1 MYNIDWNE
9 RFTDCLDAKQ
19 YADIF
24 YSVINECIEL
34 YVPIST
40 IRSTKTVGVRYP
52 PHIKKLQL
60 KQKHYWRLYKK
71 FGKNAY
77 FTRYKITNSKCRKAI
92 FYFIQNREDA
102 LIATGNLGKFYR
114 YANSKLNSKTNV
126 GPLRL
131 PDGSLTV
138 DPQAKANLLSD
149 YFSSTFTVDDGVLPT
164 LSTRTN
170 ATLDTV
176 NFSQQAIFKA
186 LGRLKENS
194 AGGPDG
200 IPPIF
205 LKIVRSQLATPLA
218 FLYQLFFD
226 SSFVPP
232 IWLQAHITKKKK
244 KGDSSSSCNYRPI
257 SLTCSVCKIM
267 ETVIKDQMV
276 VFLATRGL
284 LSKAQHAFIRRH
296 STVTNLLECAHDW
309 SMSLHNHIP
318 QDVIYFDFS
327 RAFDAVVHSKLLTK
341 VKSFGFGGKLLEWIG
356 SFLRHRSQR
365 VVVEKM
371 FSNWVKVVSGVPQGS
386 VLGPILFLLYIDD
399 VTLIYPGRVT
409 FKLFADDLKVYNSVE
424 SSADSNDLQQTLF
437 ELQNWCH
444 TWQLHVNLSKTYVL
458 HLGVKNR
465 RENYYFDGTILTVVD
480 STRDL
485 GVEVDVDLSFDQ
497 HISNIVSKASSRV
510 GTLFR
515 GFISRKPIL
524 LRKAF
529 VTYIRPILEYA
540 SNIWSPYLLKHVNLI
555 EKVQRN
561 FTKRIPSLSNLAYAE
576 RLAVL
581 NLETLECRRLKSDLI
596 VYFKI
601 LNNHTPW
608 PADQCFSVQN
618 HERST
623 RRTVNRPTMLLA
635 QPMCKTSRFQNEFFQ
650 RCVGAWNSLPNDVV
664 DSPSVSCFKHK
675 LETVDLSN
683 YLSYRF

>member
-1 MYNIDWNE
+1 
-9 RFTDCLDAKQ
+9 
-19 YADIF
+19 
-24 YSVINECIEL
+24 
-34 YVPIST
+34 
-40 IRSTKTVGVRYP
+40 
-52 PHIKKLQL
+52 
-60 KQKHYWRLYKK
+60 
-71 FGKNAY
+71 
-77 FTRYKITNSKCRKAI
+77 
-92 FYFIQNREDA
+92 
-102 LIATGNLGKFYR
+102 
-114 YANSKLNSKTNV
+114 
-126 GPLRL
+126 
-131 PDGSLTV
+131 
-138 DPQAKANLLSD
+138 
-149 YFSSTFTVDDGVLPT
+149 
-164 LSTRTN
+164 
-170 ATLDTV
+170 
-176 NFSQQAIFKA
+176 
-186 LGRLKENS
+186 
-194 AGGPDG
+194 
-200 IPPIF
+200 
-205 LKIVRSQLATPLA
+205 
-218 FLYQLFFD
+218 
-226 SSFVPP
+226 
-232 IWLQAHITKKKK
+232 
-244 KGDSSSSCNYRPI
+244 
-257 SLTCSVCKIM
+257 
-267 ETVIKDQMV
+267 
-276 VFLATRGL
+276 
-284 LSKAQHAFIRRH
+284 
-296 STVTNLLECAHDW
+296 
-309 SMSLHNHIP
+309 MSLHNHIP

-424 SSADSNDLQQTLF
+424 SSADSNDLQRTLF